1 MEKPSTKYLQKLL
14 GFPTVFADKATQSSK
29 KKRSASLEQIYQD
42 DLDRVRR
49 LPRIFTFSDVF
60 KYSEMSRAPSQY
72 ATALIKRF
80 IRDGLAREL
89 YTPNT
94 SPIHLRKYEVGSTF
108 DEEAF
113 IDETIRKLP
122 VQFSAVDLSF
132 LLREYHSPSS
142 SAKLIIK
149 DLLTK
154 GRIVSN
160 KINSRVIVY
169 TKGAYYE

>member
-60 KYSEMSRAPSQY
+60 KYSEMSRAPNQY
-72 ATALIKRF
+72 TTALIKRF

-94 SPIHLRKYEVGSTF
+94 TPIYLRKYEIGSTF

-113 IDETIRKLP
+113 IDETIRNLP
-122 VQFSAVDLSF
+122 DQFSVADLA
-132 LLREYHSPSS
+132 LLLQGYHSPSS

-154 GRIVSN
+154 GRLIST
-160 KINSRVIVY
+160 KLNSRVIVY
-169 TKGAYYE
+169 TKGTYYE

>member
-14 GFPTVFADKATQSSK
+14 GFPTVSADKATQSSK

-72 ATALIKRF
+72 TTALIKRF

-94 SPIHLRKYEVGSTF
+94 SPIHLRKYEVDSTF

-154 GRIVSN
+154 GKIVSN